1 MKYSKYFGALVR
13 ENGQPNLS
21 VKQFQ
26 RMMNIIGLCLK
37 PQIIYKFQRMM
48 NIIAIENKIE
58 GLLIAKELNKNRDLY
73 YQYDM
78 NIFKYDKVLTKL
90 TGNQKPVD
98 LIKEMR
104 LQFEY

>member
-26 RMMNIIGLCLK
+26 RMMNV
-37 PQIIYKFQRMM
+37 
-48 NIIAIENKIE
+48 IAIENKIE
-58 GLLIAKELNKNRDLY
+58 GLLIAKELNKNKDLY

-90 TGNQKPVD
+90 TGNQKPKD
-98 LIKEMR
+98 LIEEMHH
-104 LQFEY
+104 FSNN

>member
-13 ENGQPNLS
+13 ENRQPNLS

-26 RMMNIIGLCLK
+26 RMMNV
-37 PQIIYKFQRMM
+37 
-48 NIIAIENKIE
+48 IAIENKIE
-58 GLLIAKELNKNRDLY
+58 GLLIAKELNKNKDLY

-98 LIKEMR
+98 LIKEMHH
-104 LQFEY
+104 FSKG